1 MSKSM
6 RFLEG
11 MVLGAALSATLVLLF
26 APQSGDQTRQTIRDR
41 VQAVVD
47 EGRQAA
53 DERRQELMA
62 QFERLKEPVAQP

>member
-1 MSKSM
+1 MSKGM

-11 MVLGAALSATLVLLF
+11 MLLGAALSATLVLLF

-41 VQAVVD
+41 VQDVVD